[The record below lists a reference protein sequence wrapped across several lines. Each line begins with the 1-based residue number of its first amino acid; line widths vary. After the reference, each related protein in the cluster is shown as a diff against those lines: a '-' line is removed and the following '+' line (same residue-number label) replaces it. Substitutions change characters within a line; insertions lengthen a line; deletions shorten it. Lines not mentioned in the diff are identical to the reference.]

1 LTLAQNEKTKQVRN
15 PIQATGL
22 VIENYVA
29 RSRVQKLS
37 CAREKKRPPTPS
49 LSLSL
54 SLSLSFPLSS
64 SLCVSGGE
72 KCCKKLE
79 LFYELVSSS
88 FADLAGM

>member
-1 LTLAQNEKTKQVRN
+1 LTLAQKEKTKQVRN

-22 VIENYVA
+22 VIENYAA

-37 CAREKKRPPTPS
+37 CARENKRPPTPS

-54 SLSLSFPLSS
+54 SL

-79 LFYELVSSS
+79 LFYELVNSS

>member
-54 SLSLSFPLSS
+54 ALSLSLSLPLSVS
-64 SLCVSGGE
+64 QEEKNAARSL
-72 KCCKKLE
+72 
-79 LFYELVSSS
+79 S
-88 FADLAGM
+88 FFMSLSAVLLLI